1 MRGERFVR
9 LTYEPFAPLDKTALS
24 HQIDFAGPVVIAGSL
39 HPIPSRTRSL
49 KSPALMVLRLKAW
62 ESKSP
67 PGLQSRFD
75 PSSIFSTAL
84 LSAVFFVPGGR
95 HVSTLLNSLKV

>member
-1 MRGERFVR
+1 MRGERSV
-9 LTYEPFAPLDKTALS
+9 LGLFAHNGLHILFLRQKS
-24 HQIDFAGPVVIAGSL
+24 SRIEIIFAGLVVMAGSL

-67 PGLQSRFD
+67 PGLPR
-75 PSSIFSTAL
+75 
-84 LSAVFFVPGGR
+84 
-95 HVSTLLNSLKV
+95 